1 MNSVELTGRIS
12 QDIKLFTTNG
22 GTSVAT
28 LNIAVKPDFV
38 KKGEEPKPEFIP
50 VTVWD
55 SLADVCA
62 ENLCKGYLVG
72 ITGRLRRRT
81 YDNAEGEHRYATEV
95 IADKVS
101 AAGLAQPLPVRL
113 SYELAGLSSYPHP
126 RQVCLFSYNQRRPI
140 SHSFRL

>member
-1 MNSVELTGRIS
+1 MNVVELTGRIS

-38 KKGEEPKPEFIP
+38 KKGDEPKPEFIP
-50 VTVWD
+50 VTVWS

-72 ITGRLRRRT
+72 ITGRLQRRT
-81 YDNAEGEHRYATEV
+81 YDTAEGEHRYVTEV
-95 IADKVS
+95 IADKVEFLS
-101 AAGLAQPLPVRL
+101 KPKEAEAAPAEAKK
-113 SYELAGLSSYPHP
+113 SKSKKAS
-126 RQVCLFSYNQRRPI
+126 
-140 SHSFRL
+140 

>member
-12 QDIKLFTTNG
+12 QDIKLFTTNE

-38 KKGEEPKPEFIP
+38 KKGEEPNPEFIP
-50 VTVWD
+50 VTVWS

-72 ITGRLRRRT
+72 ITGRLQRRT
-81 YDNAEGEHRYATEV
+81 YDTAEGDHRYATEV
-95 IADKVS
+95 IADKVEF
-101 AAGLAQPLPVRL
+101 L
-113 SYELAGLSSYPHP
+113 SKPKESEATPSEAKKSK
-126 RQVCLFSYNQRRPI
+126 SKKA
-140 SHSFRL
+140 S